1 MFVRNAITPSNPVCY
16 FTAKSGELHAVSVN
30 STTKSITAESKTAA
44 SNVGEERRYFLDRV
58 VLTSKPEF
66 AQ

>member
-1 MFVRNAITPSNPVCY
+1 MNTIPKIRPLAY

-44 SNVGEERRYFLDRV
+44 SNVGEERRYVLDRV